1 MIDKLKTI
9 YESLEVR
16 TKQLLHIGIAG
27 GVALI
32 FILGIVWSIDD
43 QSLPTDSRESKPV
56 VKQEVSNIGK
66 AMKPTDD
73 KEIWV
78 DRLQSDL
85 EQKTKEIEE
94 IRSQNKLLE
103 QQVTSVVDQIF
114 ESSVKQNNDHKAQ
127 QPEFNEDAQI
137 AQEMAT
143 KQMQFPQ
150 ENEPTEAPKVKKIAR
165 LGFNGNGAVKKTAS
179 NYLPAGSYAKAVLL
193 TGSAVLTSVNA
204 QSNPMPIAI
213 RLIDDGNL
221 PRGFTS
227 RVRDA
232 HLIGACWGEIS
243 AERMFCRLESMSWVE
258 KDGKTVERKVEG
270 WVIGE
275 DGRNGLRGKVVD
287 RSDDVSRQALLAG
300 ILSSMSSFF
309 EAQATKSVYPVS
321 PFGQT
326 NAMSTG
332 DMISGAG
339 ASGAGNALSKLAEF
353 SIKRAEQMQPVIL
366 VSAGRVVDILFK
378 SGVDVSP
385 NETADYKIEQH
396 NTNSTEM
403 GDLP

>member
-1 MIDKLKTI
+1 MIDKLKTL
-9 YESLEVR
+9 YASLEVR
-16 TKQLLHIGIAG
+16 TKQLLYMGIAG
-27 GVALI
+27 GIV
-32 FILGIVWSIDD
+32 FILVILVCLSVDD
-43 QSLPTDSRESKPV
+43 NTPSTDNENSKRAV
-56 VKQEVSNIGK
+56 NYEVSNIAK
-66 AMKPTDD
+66 AMKSTDD

-78 DRLQSDL
+78 DRLQTDL
-85 EQKTKEIEE
+85 EQKAKEIEE

-103 QQVTSVVDQIF
+103 QQVTNVVDQIF
-114 ESSVKQNNDHKAQ
+114 ESSVKHNNDNKAQ
-127 QPEFNEDAQI
+127 QPELNLDAQI
-137 AQEMAT
+137 AQEMAM
-143 KQMQFPQ
+143 KQMQIPQ
-150 ENEPTEAPKVKKIAR
+150 GNEPIEAPKVKKIAR
-165 LGFNGNGAVKKTAS
+165 IGFSGGAVKRTAS

-287 RSDDVSRQALLAG
+287 RSDDVTRQALLAG

-326 NAMSTG
+326 NAMG
-332 DMISGAG
+332 AEDMISGAG
-339 ASGAGNALSKLAEF
+339 ASGASNALSKLAEF

-378 SGVDVSP
+378 SGVDVSS
-385 NETADYKIEQH
+385 NETTDYKIEQH
-396 NTNSTEM
+396 STNSTEM